1 MRKLLFLGLL
11 LGLSRL
17 TWAQQHLT
25 GRLVDA
31 VTGRPVPYASIGVL
45 GTPLGTTSNAEGEFE
60 LRGVPLPGQLVCSE
74 LSHRRDTL
82 VVTQISKPLL
92 VRLVPASVQL
102 PEVAVGSYAAEL
114 LAQAY
119 RELQRTARHSTYG
132 HAFYRQITRLD
143 KQPTE
148 VQEMVW
154 ATQTSNAGVE
164 GTTLTQARFAK
175 KKALLAFN
183 NFSRY
188 TKTVTFFDAHA
199 DSSTSQGVISLHAAH
214 HYRLRVLGVTEN
226 GAQQLVEIGFTNQD
240 STARTKA
247 GSVVIDANSHQILRL
262 RLLTTG
268 LHTKSNNPTFT
279 FKNERTCLEWV
290 FQSRPGESAQLEY
303 LKVDYQAA
311 VGRLL
316 KRDVLLNVSS
326 FTYFYDGQPTPAVG
340 VTYLPAQD
348 GQVDLAAIEQLPYD
362 AAFWQQNTIVKRTPL
377 EEEVMRSFEQQ
388 GAFGTLLAP

>member
-1 MRKLLFLGLL
+1 MRTLLFVCLL
-11 LGLSRL
+11 VGLSSL
-17 TWAQQHLT
+17 AWAQQPLT
-25 GRLVDA
+25 GRTVDA
-31 VTGRPVPYASIGVL
+31 ATGRPLPYVSIGVL
-45 GTPLGTTSNAEGEFE
+45 GTPLGTTSNADGEFE
-60 LRGVPLPGQLVCSE
+60 LRGVPLPGRLLCSE

-82 VVTQISKPLL
+82 LVTKASQPLL
-92 VRLVPASVQL
+92 VRLVPAAVQL

-119 RELQRTARHSTYG
+119 RELRRTAGQSTYG

-143 KQPTE
+143 EQPTE

-154 ATQTSNAGVE
+154 ATQTSNARVV
-164 GTTLTQARFAK
+164 GTALTQARFAK

-183 NFSRY
+183 NFSLY
-188 TKTVTFFDAHA
+188 TKAVTFFDAQA
-199 DSSTSQGVISLHAAH
+199 DSSTDQGIISLHATQ

-240 STARTKA
+240 TTARTKA
-247 GSVVIDANSHQILRL
+247 GSVIIDAGSHQILRL

-279 FKNERTCLEWV
+279 FKNERTRVEWV
-290 FQSRPGESAQLEY
+290 FRPRPSEAAQLEY

-316 KRDVLLNVSS
+316 KRAMSLKASS
-326 FTYFYDGQPTPAVG
+326 FTYFYDSQPTPAAG
-340 VTYLPAQD
+340 VTYRPAQG
-348 GQVDLAAIEQLPYD
+348 GQVDLAAIKQLPYD
-362 AAFWQQNTIVKRTPL
+362 AAFWQQNPVVKRT
-377 EEEVMRSFEQQ
+377 S
-388 GAFGTLLAP
+388 TLR